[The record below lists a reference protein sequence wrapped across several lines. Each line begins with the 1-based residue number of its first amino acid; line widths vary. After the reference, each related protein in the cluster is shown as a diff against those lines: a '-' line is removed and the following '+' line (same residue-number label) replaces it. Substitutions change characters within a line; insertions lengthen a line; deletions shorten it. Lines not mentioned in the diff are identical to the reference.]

1 MSHWRYPEPPDWS
14 QYATRLRQMWH
25 NPKWCRSIFVDDA
38 PVPGVAQT
46 QTQSQT
52 HGNLHSRL
60 QRIVARACSVC
71 DPQAQRPFPSDA
83 ALTKHVTGQHH
94 HHLCSVCL
102 DVSTSE
108 SAPVPAAS
116 VMIVSGFLE
125 QHFVLDLHCVCSH
138 VLALTAFQLA
148 TVFTAKWSVSADQR
162 EADVSLCVRERI
174 IRSVV
179 LLQARRSFPLELPV
193 FASQKELQ
201 AHVATAHTFCGFC
214 NIHFFSG
221 EELWEHMHDRH
232 FTCQLCV
239 RHGSHSHFNAAQDLT
254 EHLRYPLS
262 SLLPARC
269 CLSTGSSGHL
279 LMRKARVGLDPG
291 VEHHTTCM
299 LVMQQSG
306 VSCCH
311 ALQA

>member
-1 MSHWRYPEPPDWS
+1 MLLVVFQVVMSHWRYPEPPDWS
-14 QYATRLRQMWH
+14 QYATRLRQLWH

-60 QRIVARACSVC
+60 QRIVARACTVC

-83 ALTKHVTGQHH
+83 ALTKHVTAQHH
-94 HHLCSVCL
+94 QHVCSVCL

-125 QHFVLDLHCVCSH
+125 QHFILDLHCVCSH
-138 VLALTAFQLA
+138 VLALTAFQQA

-162 EADVSLCVRERI
+162 EAGISPCVSQSI
-174 IRSVV
+174 IHKDIAFGAASVCQSGFGVWESVKRSVV
-179 LLQARRSFPLELPV
+179 PLQARRSFPLELPV

-254 EHLRYPLS
+254 EHLRYPLMPITWAVWYITR
-262 SLLPARC
+262 LL
-269 CLSTGSSGHL
+269 
-279 LMRKARVGLDPG
+279 V
-291 VEHHTTCM
+291 
-299 LVMQQSG
+299 
-306 VSCCH
+306 
-311 ALQA
+311 